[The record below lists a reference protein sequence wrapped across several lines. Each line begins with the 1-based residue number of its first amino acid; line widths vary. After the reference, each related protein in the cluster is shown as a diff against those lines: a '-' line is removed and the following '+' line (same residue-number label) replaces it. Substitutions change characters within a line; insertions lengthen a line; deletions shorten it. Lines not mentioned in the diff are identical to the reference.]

1 MREREKKKERK
12 KERERRHQSPFDPS
26 VASLCHPWFT
36 TANLSYRFPIFETS
50 ATALCGT
57 TGICL
62 FVNGC
67 ERIQKRGKGTHHV
80 VTIISLQLSSLGP
93 STEYNMLTR
102 SQDYFSRG
110 PLPKNGNCILM
121 YILPRF
127 LDSDFTSLNLSW
139 AIQKSKK
146 YHQTAPAQP
155 LPQCPGQGPKCHGCE
170 GRSWQ
175 VTDIFWTWNWAL

>member
-1 MREREKKKERK
+1 M
-12 KERERRHQSPFDPS
+12 
-26 VASLCHPWFT
+26 ASLCHPWFT

-50 ATALCGT
+50 ATALRGT

-102 SQDYFSRG
+102 WYLKITSVEVPSQKMEIVYLCIFYHDFWTRISLLWIFLGLYRS
-110 PLPKNGNCILM
+110 PKNIT
-121 YILPRF
+121 R
-127 LDSDFTSLNLSW
+127 
-139 AIQKSKK
+139 
-146 YHQTAPAQP
+146 
-155 LPQCPGQGPKCHGCE
+155 LPQRSLCHSAQVKDQSATAAKADP
-170 GRSWQ
+170 GRSL
-175 VTDIFWTWNWAL
+175 IFFWTWNWAL